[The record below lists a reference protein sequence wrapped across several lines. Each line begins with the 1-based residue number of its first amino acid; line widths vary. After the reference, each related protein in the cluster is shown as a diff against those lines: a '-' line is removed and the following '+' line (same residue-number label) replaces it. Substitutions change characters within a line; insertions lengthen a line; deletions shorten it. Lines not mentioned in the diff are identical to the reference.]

1 VEDNG
6 ADWKVK
12 NPHNRPSGWI
22 DLQVNGL
29 KGINFSDTSLT
40 PDSFSSACKDIDF
53 YRTDI
58 FLPTMITSPVK
69 VYERNLELMVKS
81 IDDKKDWNRIP
92 GFHLEGPF
100 ISPEPGYVGAH
111 NPAFTQ
117 KPDPDLLKKFQ
128 EWSGGKIKLLTVA
141 AELEGSDKLVKTAV
155 KLGITVSIGHSN
167 FNSENLKR
175 MASLG
180 AKAITHLANG
190 LPLNLAKFANP
201 IWAGLCEEK
210 LIGMFV
216 GDGHHIPGNILKKM
230 IMAKGIDKTIIVS
243 DASPIA
249 GYKPGR
255 YDLFGTTAVITKD
268 GRLYNPVKL
277 NLMGSSYTM
286 PKCMD
291 YLKKLDFLSEK
302 ELYKIGYEN
311 PIKLIS

>member
-1 VEDNG
+1 M
-6 ADWKVK
+6 K
-12 NPHNRPSGWI
+12 NQRRNSCGWV
-22 DLQVNGL
+22 DLQVNGV
-29 KGINFSDTSLT
+29 KGINFSDIGLT
-40 PDSFSSACKDIDF
+40 PDEFSSACEVILKGG
-53 YRTDI
+53 TDV
-58 FLPTMITSPVK
+58 FLPTIITSPVK
-69 VYERNLELMVKS
+69 VYEHNLKMMVKF
-81 IDDKKDWNRIP
+81 IDEEKLRDRIP

-111 NPAFTQ
+111 NPAYTQ
-117 KPDPDLLKKFQ
+117 KPSPELLRKFH
-128 EWSGGKIKLLTVA
+128 EWSGGKIKILTIA
-141 AELEGSDKLVKTAV
+141 AELEGADKLVKAAV

-167 FNSENLKR
+167 FNSEHLKE

-216 GDGHHIPGNILKKM
+216 GDGHHIPGDILKKM
-230 IMAKGIDKTIIVS
+230 IMAKGIGKTIIVS
-243 DASPIA
+243 DASPLA
-249 GYKPGR
+249 GCKPGT
-255 YDLFGTTAVITKD
+255 YDVFGTNAVLDKS

-291 YLKKLDFLSEK
+291 YLKKLDFLSKK
-302 ELYKIGYEN
+302 ELHKVGYQN
-311 PIKLIS
+311 PLDLIS